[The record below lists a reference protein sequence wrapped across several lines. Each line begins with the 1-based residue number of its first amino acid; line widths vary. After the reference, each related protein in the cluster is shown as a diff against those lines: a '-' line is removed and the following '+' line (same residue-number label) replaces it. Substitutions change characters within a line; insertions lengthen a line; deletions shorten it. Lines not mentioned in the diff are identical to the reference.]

1 MLIAAER
8 SVLVMVDA
16 QERLLAAMTDQETVV
31 QRLSVLLKAATEV
44 GVPVVA
50 SEQYPRG
57 LGHTIPEIASLLPEG
72 SPVVEKTAFSCL
84 EEPAFA
90 EPFRALNRKQ
100 VLLTGVE
107 AHVCV
112 LQTAAQLIETG
123 HEVFVVAD
131 AVSSRVRLSAERA
144 LTRMA
149 GWGANI
155 VTTEMVAFEWVRR
168 AGTPSFKVIS
178 GLVK

>member
-16 QERLLAAMTDQETVV
+16 QERLLAAMADQETVV
-31 QRLSVLLKAATEV
+31 QRLGVLLKAAKET
-44 GVPVVA
+44 GVPVIA

-57 LGHTIPEIASLLPEG
+57 LGHTIPALTELLPEG
-72 SPVVEKTAFSCL
+72 ATVAEKTVFGCL
-84 EEPAFA
+84 EEPAFT
-90 EPFRALNRKQ
+90 EPFRALDRKQ
-100 VLLTGVE
+100 VILTGVE

-112 LQTAAQLIETG
+112 LQTAAQLIEAG
-123 HEVFVVAD
+123 HEVYVVAD
-131 AVSSRVRLSAERA
+131 AVSSRVPLSAERA